1 MIPKKLHYIWLGEK
15 PKPSLTRLCMNS
27 WCRIL
32 TDYDIIEWNE
42 HNLNLPTLCKNN
54 RFLAQCIRL
63 KLWAFASDYLRLYV
77 LWREGGIYVDTDIE
91 VLKKYDGLLDEK
103 MFVGLEANGYIGTG
117 VIGAERHNPVIRRL
131 LDFYDREIWN
141 VDFINNPIIFKYLH
155 DREPETF
162 KECSIHPQDVFA
174 PYVPG
179 ADYDCVVEDANT
191 LSIHWYSADWNMSRK
206 GYVFAA
212 TKHIDNPLLR
222 FIVALKKTLGYELRM
237 RK

>member
-1 MIPKKLHYIWLGEK
+1 MIPKKIHFIWIGGR
-15 PKPSLTRLCMNS
+15 PKSSLTQLCMNS
-27 WCRIL
+27 WRRVL
-32 TDYDIIEWNE
+32 TDYEIIEWNE
-42 HNLNLPTLCKNN
+42 HNLNLPALCKENK
-54 RFLAQCIRL
+54 FLAKCVEL
-63 KLWAFASDYLRLYV
+63 KLWAFASDYLRLYI

-117 VIGAERHNPVIRRL
+117 VIGAERHNPMIRRL
-131 LDFYDREIWN
+131 LDFYDNEIWN
-141 VDFINNPIIFKYLH
+141 VDFINNPIVFKYLYE
-155 DREPETF
+155 REPETF

-179 ADYDCVVEDANT
+179 TDYERVVEDANT

-212 TKHIDNPLLR
+212 TKHITNPLPR
-222 FIVALKKTLGYELRM
+222 FIVALRKTLGYELRK